1 MALLPPVS
9 MSLREVDIEGM
20 ASGGGGGVVV
30 LIVDHFPILGAFITN
45 TIHWEFGQNNSYAKI
60 ALL

>member
-20 ASGGGGGVVV
+20 ASGGGVV
-30 LIVDHFPILGAFITN
+30 LLVDHFPILGAFITN
-45 TIHWEFGQNNSYAKI
+45 TLHWEFGQNNSYAKM